1 MWITRKKHLCILQEV
16 GDKYET
22 LLNGRIVSIHE
33 LMKTIDKKDEV
44 ISALSDRIDSLMK
57 ENEELK
63 EEKSKTIKQM
73 VIEKIKQLFSKLLMI
88 G

>member
-16 GDKYET
+16 RDAYEK
-22 LLNGRIVSIHE
+22 LLDGRKQFTSE
-33 LMKTIDKKDEV
+33 LMETIDKRDEV
-44 ISALSDRIDSLMK
+44 ISVLSDRIDNLMK

-63 EEKSKTIKQM
+63 KEKAKTIKQL
-73 VIEKIKQLFSKLLMI
+73 ILDKISQFVSNILMI